1 MQFTCGLELS
11 CVSQVSAYYA
21 FLNIIRYY
29 PIAGVLFFL
38 FYIWKKR
45 SFLKYK
51 IQEKF
56 PQFDKVKK
64 EITQSFV
71 TLIVFS
77 SIGTT
82 VYILNNLGII
92 HTLIYWDSSKY
103 GGFAYMFLSFV
114 LITIW
119 HETWFYWAHRIMHH
133 KSVYRYVHAVHHK
146 SINPTPV
153 AAYNFHWLEA
163 IIEGIYLVP
172 FLLVVPMHFHVYLAH
187 TFYAMILNI
196 YFHSGFELYP
206 QGFARGKVFKWINT
220 STHHNMHHSKF
231 NGNYSLYFNFW
242 DRIMGTN
249 FANYEDNFDAVVH
262 KRKHFAE
269 SPATNNPHWT
279 EDSRSA

>member
-1 MQFTCGLELS
+1 MLFTCGLELA
-11 CVSQVSAYYA
+11 CVSKVSAYYV
-21 FLNIIRYY
+21 FLNTIRYY
-29 PIAGVLFFL
+29 PIAGLMFIL
-38 FYIWKKR
+38 FYVWKKR
-45 SFLKYK
+45 SFLRYK

-56 PQFDKVKK
+56 PQFVKVKK
-64 EITQSFV
+64 EMSQSFV
-71 TLIVFS
+71 TLLMFS

-92 HTLIYWDSSKY
+92 HTQIYWDSSLY
-103 GGFAYMFLSFV
+103 GGASYMLLSFV

-133 KSVYRYVHAVHHK
+133 KSIYRHVHAVHHR

-163 IIEGIYLVP
+163 IVEGIYLVP

-187 TFYAMILNI
+187 TFYAMIMNI
-196 YFHSGFELYP
+196 YFHSGFEFYP
-206 QGFARGKVFKWINT
+206 QGFTRGKVFKWINT

-242 DRIMGTN
+242 DRLMGTN
-249 FANYEDNFDAVVH
+249 FANYEDTFDAVVQ
-262 KRKHFAE
+262 KRHDYTDAVP
-269 SPATNNPHWT
+269 PAADPAPLHHA
-279 EDSRSA
+279 S